1 MTLWPPAR
9 ANTTLFHSNIS
20 EKPAPIVGPVT
31 FCQERLRY
39 DADRGDALMADGWIL
54 DVLADMRAFARDN
67 DLPRLAE
74 QLDNTALIA
83 AAELADRDR
92 IKDANPHSA

>member
-1 MTLWPPAR
+1 
-9 ANTTLFHSNIS
+9 
-20 EKPAPIVGPVT
+20 
-31 FCQERLRY
+31 
-39 DADRGDALMADGWIL
+39 MADGWIL